1 MNKRQISR
9 VLKGLSVAGLVAGLG
24 VISGCK
30 CSSCGACQKTESK
43 DAESVSCGKTMSCE
57 KEK

>member
-1 MNKRQISR
+1 MNKRQISH

-30 CSSCGACQKTESK
+30 CSSCGACEKDKAK
-43 DAESVSCGKTMSCE
+43 DADSSTCCKMPPGDKGK
-57 KEK
+57 